1 MKITDML
8 TMSLKNLWQRKA
20 RTILTVLGVVIG
32 VASIVVMISLG
43 IGLKQSMNE
52 EMQKYSSLTTITVRT
67 PFDSGKAGNDAE
79 KKLLSDRTVE
89 KFKQLEHVAAVSPQL
104 NTNATMKFGK
114 YQLDAYLTG
123 LPVERLQRMNI
134 SVGDGTLPQENEDL
148 QFFFGQFALN
158 GYYNPKN
165 NQYPYY
171 DNGVSLEWDLM
182 AQPTATYFQQS
193 SDNSSSSSG
202 TGAGSGTSS
211 SSSSSQSKSSLT
223 KKYPI
228 KTCGVETKTGDYT
241 PICTG
246 IYCDIEA
253 LKTFLKKVYRNK
265 AIPGQPTK
273 KSGKPYK
280 DIYYNMILVEADD
293 FQNVTELQQI
303 IKDMGYEAESD
314 VEWIKQSQQQTNM
327 IQAVLGGIG
336 AVSLL
341 VAAIGIA
348 NTMMMSIYERIREI
362 GIMKVIG
369 CNIRDIGGMFL
380 MEAAYI
386 GFFGGVVGLAF
397 SYAVSGIINYFS
409 KGGSSL
415 LGIGGGTGNI
425 SQIPPWLALVGVVF
439 AIIIGMISGFV
450 PSQRAMRLSALA
462 AIKNE

>member
-43 IGLKQSMNE
+43 IGLKQSMME
-52 EMQKYSSLTTITVRT
+52 DMQRYSSLTTITVST
-67 PFDSGKAGNDAE
+67 PYDSGKAGNDAE

-89 KFKQLEHVAAVSPQL
+89 KFQELPHVVAVSPQL
-104 NTNATMKFGK
+104 NVNTTMKFGK
-114 YQLDAYLTG
+114 YQLDAFLTG
-123 LPVERLQRMNI
+123 LPIERLKRMNI
-134 SVGDGTLPQENEDL
+134 SVGEGTLPQPNEEL
-148 QFFFGQFALN
+148 QFFFGQFALSS
-158 GYYNPKN
+158 YYNPRN
-165 NQYPYY
+165 YQYPYY
-171 DNGVSLEWDLM
+171 EGGKELEWDLM
-182 AQPTATYFQQS
+182 AQPTATYFQQ
-193 SDNSSSSSG
+193 DSSSSSG
-202 TGAGSGTSS
+202 SSGNSGGT
-211 SSSSSQSKSSLT
+211 KANLT
-223 KKYPI
+223 RKYAIP
-228 KTCGVETKTGDYT
+228 TVGVEQKTGEYT
-241 PICTG
+241 SVSTG
-246 IYCDIEA
+246 IYCDIDA
-253 LKTFLKKVYRNK
+253 LKTTLKKVYRNK

-280 DIYYNMILVEADD
+280 DIYYNSILVEADD
-293 FQNVTELQQI
+293 FQNVTDLQQI
-303 IKDMGYEAESD
+303 IKDMGYDAQSD

-397 SYAVSGIINYFS
+397 SYAVSGIINHFS
-409 KGGSSL
+409 RGGSSI
-415 LGIGGGTGNI
+415 LGLGGGTGNI